1 MFDGRWRHAVD
12 RGTQPVGRV
21 LVRAHIT
28 ADVITALGLVMSVVT
43 AVVVGTGHLLIG
55 VGLLFAVGL
64 PDLFDGPVAKA
75 SGTASVRGAFFDS
88 VADRVSDGFLL
99 GGVAWFLAAQHHGEA
114 VLLPFAILAVT
125 SLISYQRAKA
135 ELLGLSAKGGLM
147 ERAERFIL
155 LGLCF
160 IAGSV
165 SAAAF
170 VPSLW
175 IFLGLVLATA
185 LGRFVKVIRVAEGP
199 VQVPTPL
206 RTRPSR
212 VRQVADP
219 IGENGSAE
227 IPDLE
232 SAHSGH
238 LAEVSRRSLAR
249 WREGMSDSRWRAWRV
264 ARAQRETAV
273 PRGSWTRRSGEPS
286 VKRRSKRASSGSG
299 EGARIARTRVE
310 RRTRPDG
317 RARPER

>member
-12 RGTQPVGRV
+12 RGTQPVGRI
-21 LVRAHIT
+21 LVRAHVT
-28 ADVITALGLVMSVVT
+28 ADVITAFGLVMSVVT

-55 VGLLFAVGL
+55 VGLLFPTGL

-75 SGTASVRGAFFDS
+75 SGTASVRGAFLDS
-88 VADRVSDGFLL
+88 VADRVSDAFLL
-99 GGVAWFLAAQHHGEA
+99 GGVAWFLVAHHHGQA

-135 ELLGLSAKGGLM
+135 ELLGVAAKGGLM

-165 SAAAF
+165 SAGAF

-175 IFLGLVLATA
+175 VFLALVLATA
-185 LGRFVKVIRVAEGP
+185 LGRFVKVVTVAEGP
-199 VQVPTPL
+199 VPAL
-206 RTRPSR
+206 KTRPPRSR
-212 VRQVADP
+212 VSQAGVTAT
-219 IGENGSAE
+219 NGSGE
-227 IPDLE
+227 LDDLE

-238 LAEVSRRSLAR
+238 LAEVSRRALAR
-249 WREGMSDSRWRAWRV
+249 WREEMSDTRWRAWRE
-264 ARAQRETAV
+264 ARAQRESAV
-273 PRGSWTRRSGEPS
+273 PRGSWTRKSADPS
-286 VKRRSKRASSGSG
+286 VKRRPKRQGSSAGESSRSG
-299 EGARIARTRVE
+299 RTRVE
-310 RRTRPDG
+310 RNRTRPDG

>member
-12 RGTQPVGRV
+12 RGTQPVGRI
-21 LVRAHIT
+21 LVRAHVT
-28 ADVITALGLVMSVVT
+28 ADVITVFGLVMSVVT

-55 VGLLFAVGL
+55 VGLLFPTGL

-75 SGTASVRGAFFDS
+75 SGTASVRGAFLDS
-88 VADRVSDGFLL
+88 VADRVSDAFLL
-99 GGVAWFLAAQHHGEA
+99 GGVAWFLVAHHHGQA

-135 ELLGLSAKGGLM
+135 ELLGVAAKGGLM

-165 SAAAF
+165 SAGAF

-175 IFLGLVLATA
+175 VFLALVLATA
-185 LGRFVKVIRVAEGP
+185 LGRFVKVVTVAEGP
-199 VQVPTPL
+199 VPALKARPPRP
-206 RTRPSR
+206 RTSQAG
-212 VRQVADP
+212 VSAA
-219 IGENGSAE
+219 NGSGE
-227 IPDLE
+227 LDDLE

-238 LAEVSRRSLAR
+238 LAEVSRRALAR
-249 WREGMSDSRWRAWRV
+249 WREEMSDTRWRAWRE
-264 ARAQRETAV
+264 ARAQRESAV
-273 PRGSWTRRSGEPS
+273 PRGSWTRKSGDPS
-286 VKRRSKRASSGSG
+286 VKRRPKRQSSSASESSRSG
-299 EGARIARTRVE
+299 RTRVE
-310 RRTRPDG
+310 RNRTRPDG